1 MSEPVAVIGGGSW
14 GTALAKV
21 LADGPRTVRLWT
33 RDPATAKDFN
43 DHHENRRYLPGIKVP
58 DNLVATSSLEE
69 AVAGALA
76 IVAVLPSHGTRAA
89 MTEVAKVMR
98 PGTPVVSATKGIE
111 QQSLCMMSDVLLEV
125 LPVESR
131 AKLAFLGGPSF
142 AKEVMMGLP
151 TAVSVAS
158 LSPGL
163 ARQVQEL
170 FATDRFRV
178 YTTDDVVGVELGGS
192 VKNVIA
198 IAAGASD
205 GLGFGHNTRAAL
217 ITRGLAEISRLAL
230 RKGANPLTLAG
241 LAGLG
246 DLVLTCTGDLS
257 RNRSVGMQLG
267 AGKSIEEILAGM
279 KQVAEGVRTT
289 QSVRDLARKVGIE
302 MPITDQVF
310 AMLYEGRPA
319 KEAVGELMGRALR
332 PERG

>member
-21 LADGPRTVRLWT
+21 LADGPRTVRLWM

-43 DHHENRRYLPGIKVP
+43 EHHENRRYLPGIKYP

-69 AVAGALA
+69 AVAGVEA
-76 IVAVLPSHGTRAA
+76 IIAVVPSHGTRAA

-98 PGTPVVSATKGIE
+98 PGTPVVSASKGIE

-142 AKEVMMGLP
+142 AKEVVMGLP

-230 RKGANPLTLAG
+230 RKGANPLTLSG

-257 RNRSVGMQLG
+257 RNRTVGMQLG
-267 AGKSIEEILAGM
+267 AGKSIEEVLAGM

-319 KEAVGELMGRALR
+319 KEAVSELMGRALR